1 MLKSFNF
8 LITRN
13 SSCLFNIDIRT
24 SVGWN
29 NPRQDQLMPKR
40 KQAKSS
46 RQSSGL
52 KFVKLS
58 PYFPPVSAR
67 NMSQSNVKLLPSPV
81 KSARLAE
88 MMINILNFTLT
99 QCILVIKKTTELSSS
114 RMV

>member
-8 LITRN
+8 LLTKN

-29 NPRQDQLMPKR
+29 NPQDQLMPKR

-46 RQSSGL
+46 RQSSDI

-58 PYFPPVSAR
+58 PYFPPVSAS
-67 NMSQSNVKLLPSPV
+67 NMSQSQANVKLLPTPV
-81 KSARLAE
+81 KSARWVEL
-88 MMINILNFTLT
+88 IILYL
-99 QCILVIKKTTELSSS
+99 
-114 RMV
+114 